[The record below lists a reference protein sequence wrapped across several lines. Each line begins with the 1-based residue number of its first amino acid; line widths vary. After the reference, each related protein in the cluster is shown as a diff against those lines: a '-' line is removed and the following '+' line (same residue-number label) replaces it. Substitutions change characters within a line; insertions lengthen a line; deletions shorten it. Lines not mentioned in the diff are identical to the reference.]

1 MTTVRVNGVHL
12 RYEAAGSGGSPVV
25 FVHGSWG
32 DHHNW
37 DLVAPEVAHSNRV
50 LTYDRRGHSESE
62 RPDGQGSVHDDVAD
76 LAALIEALD
85 LAPTHVVGNS
95 FGAIISLRLA
105 AARPELIRT
114 LFVHEPPLF
123 PLLAGNPEM
132 APILEA
138 VRQRIG
144 GVVQRLQDG
153 DMSGG
158 ARQFVEEVALGPGAW
173 AQLPP
178 QVQQTFITN
187 APTVLDESLD
197 PDALNFDLSTLSG
210 FDRPTLI
217 SQGDQSPPMFG
228 PIVELVAKALPGA
241 SRHTFHGAGHVP
253 HMTHPADYLETLSS
267 FTRET

>member
-1 MTTVRVNGVHL
+1 MATVRVNGMRL
-12 RYEAAGSGGSPVV
+12 LYETAGAEGPPVV

-37 DLVAPEVAHSNRV
+37 DLVAPEVAFSNRV

-62 RPDGQGSVHDDVAD
+62 RPDGQGSVHEDVAD

-85 LAPTHVVGNS
+85 LAPAHVVGNS

-105 AARPELIRT
+105 AERPELIRT
-114 LFVHEPPLF
+114 LFVHEPPLVA
-123 PLLAGNPEM
+123 LLAGNPEM

-153 DMSGG
+153 DMTGG
-158 ARQFVEEVALGPGAW
+158 ARQFVEEVGFGPGAW

-187 APTVLDESLD
+187 APTFLDESLD

-228 PIVELVAKALPGA
+228 PIVERVAKAIPAA

-253 HMTHPADYLETLSS
+253 HMTHPADYLKTLSS
-267 FTRET
+267 FTREA